1 MTNKSKIII
10 FLISIINVIFIF
22 FGYLIGNLFFLQI
35 IQIALLFLVFKWNK
49 LKIYKDTK
57 IWLIYLAFILLNS
70 FISQD
75 IYQSLRFSTMLIL
88 VLINKILLENITGWE
103 KKTIQIMYYASLVH
117 VLATIIQFINP
128 EFMSKIIK
136 LILSP
141 KDYITN
147 QELLLTGGHAG
158 ITAQTGVNAFYISI
172 FIILSFIKINYEN
185 NKIVKSVLLFI
196 AFLALFLTA
205 KRSFLIFSIIL
216 FGIYYLFKED
226 KNKMNKVIKLFGIAI
241 ICFIGFEIIK
251 RIGVADLIIDKTQNL
266 EEHSDLTNGRNILWI
281 KTIEMF
287 LRYPIF
293 GCGVDTIAL
302 FVGEY
307 THNMYIQL
315 LAETGIIGI
324 ILFIVAVIYSLKA
337 SIKIKKKNPGYIFS
351 DVSIYIQALF
361 LFYGFTGNPIYGH
374 IFLMT
379 YFLSIALNKR
389 EGEEKSNEKSDENRN
404 HYIPYNI

>member
-1 MTNKSKIII
+1 MNNKSKIIV
-10 FLISIINVIFIF
+10 FLISIINVLFIF

-57 IWLIYLAFILLNS
+57 IWLIFLAFILLNS
-70 FISQD
+70 FISQN

-88 VLINKILLENITGWE
+88 VLINKVLLENITGWE
-103 KKTIQIMYYASLVH
+103 KKTIQIMYYASLIH

-196 AFLALFLTA
+196 AFLALFLTNMCMV
-205 KRSFLIFSIIL
+205 
-216 FGIYYLFKED
+216 YL
-226 KNKMNKVIKLFGIAI
+226 L
-241 ICFIGFEIIK
+241 
-251 RIGVADLIIDKTQNL
+251 
-266 EEHSDLTNGRNILWI
+266 
-281 KTIEMF
+281 
-287 LRYPIF
+287 
-293 GCGVDTIAL
+293 
-302 FVGEY
+302 
-307 THNMYIQL
+307 
-315 LAETGIIGI
+315 
-324 ILFIVAVIYSLKA
+324 
-337 SIKIKKKNPGYIFS
+337 
-351 DVSIYIQALF
+351 
-361 LFYGFTGNPIYGH
+361 
-374 IFLMT
+374 
-379 YFLSIALNKR
+379 
-389 EGEEKSNEKSDENRN
+389 
-404 HYIPYNI
+404 